1 MKAYSQYGVFGGVTD
16 HYQKPDAKAEVANA
30 SAKPE
35 IREIGGPQVIAELST
50 VAKFKNNCITQVN
63 VFKRV
68 NPGPKNPNKLNNL
81 LSQNGN
87 GNQYNGYLSPAT
99 RRYVEQMISV
109 WLTSIELNED
119 LPNKVKKVSS
129 KEVFPTFI
137 TLTLPSSQLHS
148 DNTIKKKVLAPFIDW
163 LTAESTEVYK
173 RGPRRGEPKSFGIK
187 GLFWRAE
194 PQKNTNIHFH
204 LLVDRYVPWDRIRE
218 KWVMCTEKLGYVTRY
233 ANCRRHFFRNGFRME
248 KEKVEEDR
256 KELISY
262 MKDVQRT
269 RHLKYGVHPVFER
282 YLKNVAKTGRPLKKA
297 IIDQVV
303 EEKQRSAYESELA
316 CDFKNPFCT
325 HIRAIKDLDSV
336 TAYVVKYI
344 AKKPK
349 EKPLL
354 PGQEIHYNETWGRE
368 MLHTYKEEIDEFTGE
383 VSKVEVDIQEVH
395 REFEERKI
403 RGRIWGCTDF
413 LRGFKPKQDDKVE
426 VDEIGRTYLIETV
439 QNDLEGNS
447 SEVTRKP
454 VPVLKFFSKTI
465 AEGFRI
471 MNRDGNS
478 LSFYDSD
485 MEVVSPI
492 TKKYVDDMIDVV
504 GQSTVDA
511 ISAKVGESFSRMQGK
526 IVPFRPEKM
535 GFKSRGSNKPPV
547 VKHAEIM
554 KLKAPELYEEYK
566 AYYKH
571 IYDCFYSE
579 IKAA

>member
-16 HYQKPDAKAEVANA
+16 QYKKPVPKAEKASPAAKAE
-30 SAKPE
+30 
-35 IREIGGPQVIAELST
+35 IREVGGPQVIAELST
-50 VAKFKNNCITQVN
+50 VAKFKNNSITQVN
-63 VFKRV
+63 VYKSV
-68 NPGPKNPNKLNNL
+68 NPRLQNPNKMDNL

-87 GNQYNGYLSPAT
+87 DNQYNGYMSPAT
-99 RRYVEQMISV
+99 RRHVEQMISV

-119 LPNKVKKVSS
+119 LPKKEKKVSAR
-129 KEVFPTFI
+129 EVFPTFI
-137 TLTLPSSQLHS
+137 TLTLPCSQFHS

-163 LTAESTEVYK
+163 LTAESGEVYK
-173 RGPRRGEPKSFGIK
+173 RGPRKGELKSFGVK

-194 PQKNTNIHFH
+194 PQKNTRIHFH
-204 LLVDRYVPWDRIRE
+204 LIVDRYVPWERIRE
-218 KWVMCTEKLGYVTRY
+218 KWIACTEKLGYVTMYSRS
-233 ANCRRHFFRNGFRME
+233 RKRIFKDGF
-248 KEKVEEDR
+248 KIDAEKVESDR
-256 KELISY
+256 KTLISY
-262 MKDVQRT
+262 MEEVQRT
-269 RHLKYGVHPVFER
+269 RHLKYDVHPVFER
-282 YLKNVAKTGRPLKKA
+282 YLRNVAKTGKALTPA

-303 EEKQRSAYESELA
+303 EEKQRAAYESELA
-316 CDFKNPFCT
+316 CDFMNPFCT

-344 AKKPK
+344 AKKPT

-368 MLHTYKEEIDEFTGE
+368 MLHTYEEQIDEFTGE
-383 VSKVEVDIQEVH
+383 VVKVEVDIQEVH

-403 RGRIWGCTDF
+403 NGRIWGCTDF
-413 LRGFKPKQDDKVE
+413 LRGFKPKEDDNVE
-426 VDEIGRTYLIETV
+426 VDEVGRSYLIETV
-439 QNDLEGNS
+439 KYDQDGKP
-447 SEVTRKP
+447 SEITRKP

-492 TKKYVDDMIDVV
+492 AKKYVDDMIEVV
-504 GQSTVDA
+504 GQNTVEA

-535 GFKSRGSNKPPV
+535 GFKSKDPNKPPV

-554 KLKAPELYEEYK
+554 KLKAPELYKEYV

-579 IKAA
+579 LKAA